1 MKIPE
6 TCPNG
11 ICKSIFVDKL
21 AFIGI
26 TFIDTFSQHH
36 TSVSIS
42 VDRHDRDDQT
52 EKDEKLSKKKKKSL

>member
-11 ICKSIFVDKL
+11 ICKSIFVFVDKL

-36 TSVSIS
+36 TSASIS
-42 VDRHDRDDQT
+42 VDKHDRDDKT
-52 EKDEKLSKKKKKSL
+52 EKEEKLS